1 MFLRHLIGLLTNP
14 GAEWRLIRDRDYGI
28 GGCLGGHTLLL
39 ALIPA
44 VSGFVGTTQIGW
56 RIGAGDPVRLTTAS
70 AAPIAVL
77 YYLAMIAAA
86 ISVGWVIRWMSQTY
100 GSHPSFAQ
108 CLVLASYT
116 ATPLFLIGIMQLY
129 PVLWLNMIVGLF
141 ALALTIRIFFAGVPV
156 MMGIPEER
164 AFLFASA
171 AMAFGL
177 VTLVAM
183 LAVTALLWGA
193 GFAPVF
199 TR

>member
-86 ISVGWVIRWMSQTY
+86 ISVG
-100 GSHPSFAQ
+100 
-108 CLVLASYT
+108 
-116 ATPLFLIGIMQLY
+116 
-129 PVLWLNMIVGLF
+129 
-141 ALALTIRIFFAGVPV
+141 
-156 MMGIPEER
+156 
-164 AFLFASA
+164 
-171 AMAFGL
+171 
-177 VTLVAM
+177 
-183 LAVTALLWGA
+183 
-193 GFAPVF
+193 
-199 TR
+199 

>member
-1 MFLRHLIGLLTNP
+1 MFLRHLIGLLVNP
-14 GAEWRLIRDRDYGI
+14 RGEWRLIRDREYGV
-28 GGCLGGHTLLL
+28 GACLGGHTLLL

-44 VSGFVGTTQIGW
+44 VSGFIGTTRIGW
-56 RIGAGDPVRLTTAS
+56 RIGAGGPVMLTTES
-70 AAPIAVL
+70 AARISIL

-86 ISVGWVIRWMSQTY
+86 VSVGWMIRWMSQTY
-100 GSHPSFAQ
+100 GSRPSFAQ

-129 PVLWLNMIVGLF
+129 PVLWLNMIIGLF

-156 MMGIPEER
+156 MMDIPEER

-171 AMAFGL
+171 VMAFGL

-183 LAVTALLWGA
+183 LAVTVLLWGA